1 MGTVMRVALLSV
13 LAVGS
18 DAFSCNVGG
27 ATSYSGC
34 GSGWSNAD
42 TFVEFACLLGET
54 KCMSYKYSSTTG
66 DCTSNMV
73 VGACALDSVTDCATY
88 EASYGGTYDGFTCS
102 DCDSDNCNS
111 MDPPSGDSGD
121 SSDASKP
128 LVAASAIISL
138 LGAAMIA

>member
-1 MGTVMRVALLSV
+1 MAVMWVALLSV

-18 DAFSCNVGG
+18 DALSCNVGG
-27 ATSYSGC
+27 ATSYDGC

-54 KCMSYKYSSTTG
+54 SCMSYKYSTTTG
-66 DCTSNMV
+66 DCTTNSV
-73 VGACALDSVTDCATY
+73 VGACALNSVTDCATY
-88 EASYGGTYDGFTCS
+88 EASYSNYDGFTCS
-102 DCDSDNCNS
+102 ECDSDNCNS
-111 MDPPSGDSGD
+111 KDPPSGG

-128 LVAASAIISL
+128 LVAASVMISL